1 MFNLKIVSA
10 FSFLKLVSASL
21 RILSCVWTSIRRHT
35 AHLTSTSSEKPPAQ
49 SHPGELLT
57 AEADD
62 SIWRS
67 YLSEDNTNLLAM
79 APFDRTAKTT
89 NILHSLEKSAV
100 AARARRKL
108 ANRREERAKEM
119 IQEKGQ
125 LHMYRTEN
133 QMERIWMG
141 RLVLE
146 QDRVGDIKT

>member
-1 MFNLKIVSA
+1 MVISDNLRVG
-10 FSFLKLVSASL
+10 
-21 RILSCVWTSIRRHT
+21 SIRIHT
-35 AHLTSTSSEKPPAQ
+35 AYYWNYQSISSEKCPAR
-49 SHPGELLT
+49 SRPGELLT

-67 YLSEDNTNLLAM
+67 YLSENNTNLLAI
-79 APFDRTAKTT
+79 APFDQMAKTK
-89 NILHSLEKSAV
+89 NIQRSLEKSAV

-108 ANRREERAKEM
+108 ADRREEPAKEM

-133 QMERIWMG
+133 QMERIWMR

-146 QDRVGDIKT
+146 QDGVGDIKT